1 MLSFPFVN
9 NLSTL
14 SLLNNFLTTN
24 STHLN
29 DVVDTIPKSKRNKRC
44 ILHSLETHK
53 AARASG

>member
-1 MLSFPFVN
+1 MKTELFIDF
-9 NLSTL
+9 
-14 SLLNNFLTTN
+14 FCFR
-24 STHLN
+24 THLN